1 MDSNTS
7 SKIGCPIHGW
17 LGGRHVDSE
26 IRVGSQ
32 YRFPIE
38 CAYCPSCNKY
48 YTTSLAINLGKAT
61 PVNGVTV
68 EKGIV
73 PNDTDTQAVY
83 VGPAVPLKNNN
94 EAEKRT
100 DTDNKKASAK
110 SFAPALP
117 EKVPVRSHTHPEA
130 VNKILK
136 ETDIITDEFRKIV
149 YIDLEVSQQRK
160 EAVDYAAVYDS
171 DDSMHS
177 GSISEFLR
185 FVSRSKFICGH
196 NLIAHDLKYVQDYLE
211 IAHYTLEPID
221 TLLLSPLLRPELSS
235 HKLHKDEKLIA
246 GELNNPLNDA
256 IKAKNLF
263 HEEIDLF
270 RALPSAQQSAYSALL
285 FNAPGFRGFFQ
296 YLNCGSS
303 MPALPAICL
312 AFRGRICTH
321 SNLESFI
328 KNDPVELA
336 YVLAAC
342 SNGESGM
349 PLSTL
354 VMENYPKAIQIYNQL
369 RGRKCEKGCSYCN
382 KAFDIRRKLK
392 EIFKYSQFRSF
403 DGVPLQEKAVEA
415 AVSDRSLLAVFPTG
429 GGKSLTFQLPAIMAG
444 AAVNGL
450 TVVISPLLSLMK
462 DQVDNLE
469 EKGLIE
475 AVAIN
480 SLLSP
485 IERAEAL
492 QRIREG
498 RASILYIAPESLRSK
513 TIERVLLER
522 NVVRFVIDEAH
533 CFSAWGQDFRVD
545 YLFIATFIKQ
555 LQSRKKDAPPIAVS
569 CFTAT
574 AKLRVIRDICD
585 YFRQNLG
592 LELEVFSAESARKN
606 LKYHFLPVENDAAK
620 YMKLRSLL
628 EARNC
633 PSIVYVSRTKEAE
646 EIARRL
652 EQDGISAK
660 PFHGRM
666 DRNRKV
672 ENQNAFINNEV
683 RVIVATS
690 AFGMGVDKRDVQL
703 IVHFDISGSLEDYF
717 QESGRAGRDERMTA
731 DCFVLYHDDDL
742 NKHFQNLTRSKLNL
756 TDINQIWRAIKQL
769 PTNKGII
776 SQSALEIGRQAGWN
790 EESQNTETRVK
801 AAINALET
809 AGYIERGMNSPVV
822 YATGVQV
829 ANMMEARARLDKAG
843 LSERELENAARV
855 ANTLITERITAKAQN
870 DKLETRVDYIA
881 DILGLPREDTMRS
894 VENLKSCGV
903 IADSKDMTV
912 FLHRGDK
919 GIKGNNSFRI
929 YSRLEAFMIQE
940 LINEAE
946 LLKPFTYIELNTRAE
961 AAGLERPAE
970 KKLKEIIYFWTIRK
984 YIEKDIDADD
994 NTVRRRRLL
1003 SEEEILMDYNKR
1015 IELCKGIIQYLTDK
1029 ARSAASG
1036 NGDAIAVTFSL
1047 KELTECCAPLTV
1059 DPRTEDVEYALL
1071 YLSRIHAL
1079 ELDGG
1084 FLVLYNALRIRKLVS
1099 NRVQYKKDDYAQ
1111 LDEHYTQ
1118 RRLQI
1123 HIVGEF
1129 AKRMISSMAD
1139 ALVFAREY
1147 FQMDSE
1153 SFQRKYFKG
1162 ERRDEIKRNIT
1173 PQKYQALFGDL
1184 SAEQKRIIDDNSQ
1197 YIVVAAG
1204 PGSGKT
1210 KVLVHKLASL
1220 LHLEDVKPEQLLMLT
1235 FSRAAATEFKERLQR
1250 LYGEALPFVEIRTF
1264 HSYCYRLLGK
1274 YGNNEEN
1281 KTVVSQAIE
1290 MIQSEEVDQSRI
1302 SKTVLVIDEAQ
1313 DMNTE
1318 NYRLIEALI
1327 DHNEDMRVIAV
1338 GDDDQNIYGFRGS
1351 NSKYMETL
1359 LSKSGAV
1366 RYELLE
1372 NYRSGEA
1379 VINCAN
1385 SIAAT
1390 LSHRMKTS
1398 LVRPIT
1404 KNIDSGNVVLTK
1416 YMSEDLTVPVVE
1428 SLLTHYNGKS
1438 ACVLTRT
1445 NDEALMVHSLLQKKC
1460 VKVKLIQSNDDIV
1473 PMNLAEI
1480 RYFIKMLD
1488 RMIPEGTYHISEH
1501 AWKQAM
1507 DQLSKVYARST
1518 CLNACKALLEAYWRT
1533 EVDRRKSDLI
1543 EFIQESNLDDYR
1555 ESDSQ
1560 SETGTITVSTMHK
1573 AKGREYDQV
1582 FILLCHYKLN
1592 TDEEKR
1598 LLYVAM
1604 TRAKHELYIHYNDNT
1619 LDFLE
1624 ADGVTRK
1631 LDRIQYEKP
1640 TELILQLSPRDV
1652 FLDFFEGKK
1661 RQILQLRSGDP
1672 LTIRADG
1679 LYAGGPQDSFN
1690 AVALSKNMRAELG
1703 RLRSVGFKL
1712 DHAKIRFIL
1721 AWKSKEK
1728 PDGDELAVILPT
1740 LYLTQDS

>member
-1 MDSNTS
+1 MYDNSE
-7 SKIGCPIHGW
+7 SKIGCPLHGW
-17 LGGRHVDSE
+17 LDGTPADSE
-26 IRVGSQ
+26 IRVGNQ
-32 YRFPIE
+32 YLFPIK
-38 CAYCPSCNKY
+38 CAYCPACNKY
-48 YTTSLAINLGKAT
+48 YTTSLAINFGRAI
-61 PVNGVTV
+61 PVNGIPV

-73 PNDTDTQAVY
+73 PGESDGQTVY
-83 VGPAVPLKNNN
+83 AGPAIPLKTNGKTEKISDSDNNKTRARIVN
-94 EAEKRT
+94 PVISEKL
-100 DTDNKKASAK
+100 
-110 SFAPALP
+110 PA
-117 EKVPVRSHTHPEA
+117 RSRTHPEEE
-130 VNKILK
+130 NQ
-136 ETDIITDEFRKIV
+136 ITKGTVDNSDEDRRIV
-149 YIDLEVSQQRK
+149 YIDLEVSEQRK
-160 EAVDYAAVYDS
+160 EAIDYAAVRENGDY
-171 DDSMHS
+171 MHS
-177 GSISEFLR
+177 GSISAFLR
-185 FVSRSKFICGH
+185 FVSRSKFVCGH
-196 NLIAHDLKYVQDYLE
+196 NIIAHDLKYVQGYFDM
-211 IAHYTLEPID
+211 AHYALEPID
-221 TLLLSPLLRPELSS
+221 TLLLSPLLRPEINS
-235 HKLHKDEKLIA
+235 HKLRKDEKLVA
-246 GELNNPLNDA
+246 NEQNNPFYDA
-256 IKAKNLF
+256 HKAKNLF
-263 HEEIDLF
+263 HEEIERF
-270 RALPSAQQSAYSALL
+270 RALPSMLQNAYSALL
-285 FNAPGFRGFFQ
+285 FNQKGFRGFFQ
-296 YLNCGSS
+296 YINQGSS
-303 MPALPAICL
+303 MPALPSIYMAFKGKIC
-312 AFRGRICTH
+312 AH
-321 SNLESFI
+321 SNLSRWI
-328 KNDPVELA
+328 KEYPIEIA

-342 SNGESGM
+342 LHGNSGL
-349 PLSTL
+349 PLSAW
-354 VMENYPKAIQIYNQL
+354 VRENYPTTVQIYNQL
-369 RGRKCEKGCSYCN
+369 RGHRCEKGCSYCN
-382 KAFDIRRKLK
+382 KTFDIRRKLK
-392 EIFKYSQFRSF
+392 ETFGYDQFRTF

-415 AVSDRSLLAVFPTG
+415 AVSGRSLLAVFPTG

-545 YLFIATFIKQ
+545 YLFIASFIKQ
-555 LQSRKKDAPPIAVS
+555 LQAKKKDALPIAVS

-574 AKLRVIRDICD
+574 AKQRVIRDICD

-620 YMKLRSLL
+620 YTTLRSLL

-652 EQDGISAK
+652 EQDGVSAR
-660 PFHGRM
+660 PFHGKM

-683 RVIVATS
+683 HVIVATS
-690 AFGMGVDKRDVQL
+690 AFGMGVDKRDVQM

-717 QESGRAGRDERMTA
+717 QESGRAGRDERLTA

-756 TDINQIWRAIKQL
+756 SDINQIWKAIKQV
-769 PTNKGII
+769 PANKGII

-829 ANMMEARARLDKAG
+829 ANMIEVRARLEKAG
-843 LSERELENAARV
+843 LSARELENALRV
-855 ANTLITERITAKAQN
+855 AKTLITERITAKTQN

-881 DILGLPREDTMRS
+881 DILGLPREDAMRS

-912 FLHRGDK
+912 FLNRGDK
-919 GIKGNNSFRI
+919 GIRGNNNFRV
-929 YSRLEAFMIQE
+929 YSRLEAFMMQE
-940 LINEAE
+940 LINDEE
-946 LLKPFTYIELNTRAE
+946 YLRPFTYIELNTRAE
-961 AAGLERPAE
+961 AADIERPAE
-970 KKLKEIIYFWTIRK
+970 KKLKDIIYFWTIRK
-984 YIEKDIDADD
+984 YIEKDICDDD
-994 NTVRRRRLL
+994 NTVQRRRLL
-1003 SEEEILMDYNKR
+1003 PAEEIRTDYNKR

-1029 ARSAASG
+1029 ALGAAPGSG
-1036 NGDAIAVTFSL
+1036 ESIAVTFSL
-1047 KELTECCAPLTV
+1047 KELTERCAPLTV
-1059 DPRTEDVEYALL
+1059 EPRTEDVEYALL

-1084 FLVLYNALRIRKLVS
+1084 FLVLYNALRIRKLAS
-1099 NRVQYKKDDYAQ
+1099 NRAQYKKDDYAQ

-1118 RRLQI
+1118 RRFQI
-1123 HIVGEF
+1123 HTVGEF
-1129 AKRMISSMAD
+1129 ARRMISSVVD

-1147 FQMDSE
+1147 FQIDSE
-1153 SFQRKYFKG
+1153 GFLRKYFKG
-1162 ERRDEIKRNIT
+1162 EQRNEIKRNIT

-1184 SAEQKRIIDDNSQ
+1184 SSEQRRIIDDKSQ

-1281 KTVVSQAIE
+1281 DTVVSQAIE
-1290 MIQSEEVDQSRI
+1290 MIQNGEVDPSRI

-1313 DMNTE
+1313 DMDAEEFELVET
-1318 NYRLIEALI
+1318 LIKR
-1327 DHNEDMRVIAV
+1327 NVDMRVIAV

-1351 NSKYMETL
+1351 NSKYMESL
-1359 LSKSGAV
+1359 LSKPGAV
-1366 RYELLE
+1366 RYELLD
-1372 NYRSGEA
+1372 NYRSDEA

-1385 SIAAT
+1385 SMAAT
-1390 LSHRMKTS
+1390 LSHRLKTS
-1398 LVRPIT
+1398 LVRPLANN
-1404 KNIDSGNVVLTK
+1404 KNSGKVVLTK
-1416 YMSEDLTVPVVE
+1416 HMSGDLSVPVVE
-1428 SLLTHYNGKS
+1428 SLLTYYNGKN
-1438 ACVLTRT
+1438 ACILTRT
-1445 NDEALMVHSLLQKKC
+1445 NDEALMVDSLLQKKRI
-1460 VKVKLIQSNDDIV
+1460 KTKLIQSNDSFAL
-1473 PMNLAEI
+1473 MNLAEI
-1480 RYFIKMLD
+1480 RYFLKVLD
-1488 RMIPEGTYHISEH
+1488 RQISEGASYISEQ
-1501 AWKQAM
+1501 AWNKAM
-1507 DQLSKVYARST
+1507 DMLSDVYSRSA
-1518 CLNACKALLEAYWRT
+1518 CLSACKALLGAYWRT
-1533 EVDRRKSDLI
+1533 EVDRRRSDLI
-1543 EFIQESNLDDYR
+1543 EFIQESSLDDYR
-1555 ESDSQ
+1555 DTESP
-1560 SETGTITVSTMHK
+1560 SETGTITASTMHK

-1582 FILLCHYKLN
+1582 FIMLNHYKLN
-1592 TDEEKR
+1592 TDDEKR

-1604 TRAKHELYIHYNDNT
+1604 TRAKQELYIHYNDNT
-1619 LDFLE
+1619 LDFLK
-1624 ADGVTRK
+1624 ADGINRK
-1631 LDRIQYEKP
+1631 YNRKQYEKP
-1640 TELILQLSPRDV
+1640 MELILQLSMEDV
-1652 FLDFFEGKK
+1652 YLDFFEEKK

-1672 LTIRADG
+1672 LTIREDG
-1679 LYAGGPQDSFN
+1679 LYAGGLRDSFK
-1690 AVALSKNMRAELG
+1690 AVVLSKNMRTELG
-1703 RLRSVGFKL
+1703 RLRAVDYKL
-1712 DHAKIRFIL
+1712 DHAEIRFIL

-1728 PDGDELAVILPT
+1728 PDSDELAVILPT
-1740 LYLTQDS
+1740 LYLTQG